1 MILRR
6 LTSAE
11 TKNISNNFDG
21 LFNADNGWFYRDQR
35 NQKIRYYNSPIIAL
49 TASALQET
57 KDQCKQVGMDDY
69 LPKPFDKD
77 EIHKILA
84 KWL

>member
-1 MILRR
+1 MPKMDGFTATQEIRKLD
-6 LTSAE
+6 
-11 TKNISNNFDG
+11 IST
-21 LFNADNGWFYRDQR
+21 
-35 NQKIRYYNSPIIAL
+35 PIVAL

-57 KDQCKQVGMDDY
+57 KEQCKQVGMNDY